1 MKLKTLLLSL
11 LLLSGLSGVAY
22 AEFPNEQMSDPARE
36 LHQSWHS
43 SEYSGPIIDTH
54 FHITPARVGG
64 KENAE
69 EYIEELLELLD
80 TNNIMNIIEMP
91 TPNDLKPG
99 EKRERYTKHRMHA
112 IDYVYEIDS
121 SNKFLGF
128 CEPTGLP
135 HLYMSEA
142 LEDEIN
148 SALDELDSALKNDNC
163 IGIGEF
169 GPYHFAKIPKQKKS
183 VIVMPLTFKPFLKML
198 SMIEDSGKYLVL
210 HMEPMDSDGGPLA
223 EDANPESYHS
233 ETLKLLDEI
242 LNNFPNLKLVLAH
255 TAMTN
260 SGNLKYLLDKY
271 PNLISG
277 IKIQGHH
284 ISKSNWNYLEPI
296 MKGFKPYNNL
306 YKDWFELIE
315 NYSNRF
321 VIETDFKFLRLRR
334 HFSGSPENYINKHIN
349 RVRKILGL
357 FSKDTAEK
365 IAYKNAQRYFLKY

>member
-1 MKLKTLLLSL
+1 MKLKTLLLTL
-11 LLLSGLSGVAY
+11 LLLSGLGGVAY
-22 AEFPNEQMSDPARE
+22 AEFPNERMSDPARE

-135 HLYMSEA
+135 HLYMSGASNRELDAALERLSVA
-142 LEDEIN
+142 LEDN
-148 SALDELDSALKNDNC
+148 SC

-169 GPYHFAKIPKQKKS
+169 GPYHFAKTRKQH
-183 VIVMPLTFKPFLKML
+183 VIVMPLTFNPFLKML

-210 HMEPMDSDGGPLA
+210 HMEPMDSDGGLRGGNIP
-223 EDANPESYHS
+223 NTKSYHDD
-233 ETLKLLDEI
+233 TLKLLDEI
-242 LNNFPNLKLVLAH
+242 LEGYPDLKLVLAH

-271 PNLISG
+271 PNLISSV
-277 IKIQGHH
+277 KIRGYHPRKGH
-284 ISKSNWNYLEPI
+284 WNSLEPI
-296 MKGFKPYNNL
+296 YRKNERLL
-306 YKDWFELIE
+306 YEDWAILFES
-315 NYSNRF
+315 YSDRF
-321 VIETDFKFLRLRR
+321 VIETDFKFLRAQNMSVGDGKRYIKKDIRR
-334 HFSGSPENYINKHIN
+334 I
-349 RVRKILGL
+349 RKILGQL
-357 FSKDTAEK
+357 SIETAEK
-365 IAYKNAQRYFLKY
+365 IAYKNAQKYFLKY